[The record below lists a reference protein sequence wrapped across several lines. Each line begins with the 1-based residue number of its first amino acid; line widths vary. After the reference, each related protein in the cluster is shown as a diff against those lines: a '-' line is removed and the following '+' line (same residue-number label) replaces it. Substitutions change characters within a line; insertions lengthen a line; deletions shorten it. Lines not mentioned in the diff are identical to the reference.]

1 MALFFSP
8 LFTNERLDVF
18 NDQLSM
24 KYFLFTLQIELEI
37 V

>member
-18 NDQLSM
+18 NDQL
-24 KYFLFTLQIELEI
+24 YEI
-37 V
+37 FPIHIAN